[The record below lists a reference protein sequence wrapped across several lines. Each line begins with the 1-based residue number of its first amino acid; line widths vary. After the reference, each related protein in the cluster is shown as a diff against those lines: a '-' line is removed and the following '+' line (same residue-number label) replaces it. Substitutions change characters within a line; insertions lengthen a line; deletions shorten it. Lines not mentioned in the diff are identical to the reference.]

1 MKKLMASFF
10 VGFTVLCFSCGNKDA
25 AAVIK
30 LQKDSFAAIGE
41 AIAKANEESGN
52 LMFSKGGAAVSE
64 IYIDDY
70 RISGTGRHAEFA
82 DFLEKAVNSRLG
94 IKTVFID
101 DAKAK
106 ELKYSYILKN
116 ILGENSDL
124 TLINMKIDEKNIEA
138 ASPDIYAKSFF
149 IPVKGWGKLL
159 QLLDSSLL
167 GKFDNLNFSY
177 SAIKKF
183 YEFKADNPTR
193 KRYDKAMQK
202 KYAHALIKKTDDGYF
217 IELNKDDV
225 KEAGKLLLYAIRND
239 NRLKTFFDIFEKT
252 SSKESEDFKKLFERD
267 DLFHLNKN
275 IRITEELTVKDG
287 FIHKYK
293 IRYINEN
300 NDIVSEIFYELNGA
314 EDGTFGFRTEA
325 LLRSTSDA
333 YDWKDTEPGKMLE
346 FALDIGGKADSSI
359 VDFHYS
365 CDMDIPGKMGIN
377 FGYEVKADMTKETD
391 NFEADCSMYVSDY
404 SGGAEN
410 FSKEYLRFK
419 GAGDIKQTP
428 DSVKF
433 KLKFLGLETSNLKDN
448 TNLVLALDIDAST
461 VYTKDTPEDVLAE
474 VSMPEEKV
482 DVVLTKMDDW
492 KNIAAE
498 IGPRLQAIGSK
509 IESYLRK

>member
-70 RISGTGRHAEFA
+70 RISGTGRHAELS

-124 TLINMKIDEKNIEA
+124 TLINLKIDEKNIEA

-149 IPVKGWGKLL
+149 IPVKGWGKFMK
-159 QLLDSSLL
+159 LLDPSFL
-167 GKFDNLNFSY
+167 GKFDDLNFSY

-225 KEAGKLLLYAIRND
+225 KESNNLFLYAIRND
-239 NRLKTFFDIFEKT
+239 NRLKAFFDIFEKT
-252 SSKESEDFKKLFERD
+252 SSKESEDFKKLFEHGN
-267 DLFHLNKN
+267 LSLLNDN
-275 IRITEELTVKDG
+275 IRITETLTVKDG

-314 EDGTFGFRTEA
+314 EDGTFGLRAEA

-333 YDWKDTEPGKMLE
+333 YDCKDTEPGKMLE
-346 FALDIGGKADSSI
+346 FALDIGGKADSSTADVHI
-359 VDFHYS
+359 NWS
-365 CDMDIPGKMGIN
+365 MGISGKMKANI
-377 FGYEVKADMTKETD
+377 GYDIKTDMTKETD
-391 NFEADCSMYVSDY
+391 NFELDCSVRVEDLSSNEFSTAY
-404 SGGAEN
+404 SM
-410 FSKEYLRFK
+410 FK
-419 GAGDIKQTP
+419 CAGDIKQTP
-428 DSVKF
+428 DSVKT
-433 KLKFLGLETSNLKDN
+433 KLKFLGMEITDTKDN
-448 TNLVLALDIDAST
+448 TDLILALDLDAST

>member
-30 LQKDSFAAIGE
+30 LQKNSIAAIGE

-70 RISGTGRHAEFA
+70 RISGNGRSGELA
-82 DFLEKAVNSRLG
+82 DILEKAVNSRLG

-183 YEFKADNPTR
+183 YEFKANNPTR

-202 KYAHALIKKTDDGYF
+202 KYAHALIKKTDTGYF

-275 IRITEELTVKDG
+275 IRITEELTVKDD
-287 FIHKYK
+287 FIRKYVTK
-293 IRYINEN
+293 YIDEN
-300 NDIVSEIFYELNGA
+300 NDTVSEMFYELSDA
-314 EDGTFGFRTEA
+314 EEDSFGFHAEMRFYNPEIDD
-325 LLRSTSDA
+325 LLH
-333 YDWKDTEPGKMLE
+333 
-346 FALDIGGKADSSI
+346 FALDIGGKADSSAADVHI
-359 VDFHYS
+359 GWS
-365 CDMDIPGKMGIN
+365 MGISGKMKANI
-377 FGYEVKADMTKETD
+377 GYDIKADMTKETD
-391 NFEADCSMYVSDY
+391 NFELDCSVRVEDLSSNEFSTAY
-404 SGGAEN
+404 SM
-410 FSKEYLRFK
+410 FK
-419 GAGDIKQTP
+419 CTGDIKQTP
-428 DSVKF
+428 DSVKT
-433 KLKFLGLETSNLKDN
+433 KLKFLGMEITDTKDN
-448 TNLVLALDIDAST
+448 TDLILALDLDAST
-461 VYTKDTPEDVLAE
+461 LYTKDIPENVLAE